1 VTIKIHDDAGLL
13 VTHILDHGHIRH
25 IETWGSDERII
36 EAARQS
42 TGKGFLRWDPGPC
55 PECGGEGVVDRQ
67 TARTCPACEGK
78 GKVLG
83 DAKLLSY
90 LYEHHH
96 DTPFEFGGLT
106 VEVQAP
112 IMVFREWHR
121 HRTQAY
127 SEMSAR
133 YVQMPNL
140 HYVPSVERIIA
151 SAKKSGNRQA
161 SGGGALLT
169 TIPGQTQEQVAEA
182 VRQELIREQQ
192 EIYDRYERLISY
204 GVAKEVALID
214 TPVSRYS
221 RMWAT
226 AKLRNWLQFLTLRM
240 DTTAQWEIRQYANAV
255 GDLIA
260 EKFPKTWELYL
271 EGLEKP
277 GRIAAEL
284 ESLRAYK
291 KDAETLGFR
300 NSFPDESLATELASL
315 RAFKQTVDADALA
328 LAALLGVVVDVPI
341 EALNSGDGEGS

>member
-1 VTIKIHDDAGLL
+1 M

-78 GKVLG
+78 GTVLG
-83 DAKLLSY
+83 DVKLLRY

-96 DTPFEFGGLT
+96 DTPFEFGGLV

-121 HRTQAY
+121 HRTQGY

-140 HYVPSVERIIA
+140 HYIPSAERIVE

-161 SGGGALLT
+161 SGTGAEITFAQAELVRERLRL
-169 TIPGQTQEQVAEA
+169 EQKAIYDNYED
-182 VRQELIREQQ
+182 LIR
-192 EIYDRYERLISY
+192 L
-204 GVAKEVALID
+204 GVSKEVARID

-260 EKFPKTWELYL
+260 EKFPRTWELYL

-277 GRIAAEL
+277 GKLAAEL
-284 ESLRAYK
+284 KE
-291 KDAETLGFR
+291 
-300 NSFPDESLATELASL
+300 L
-315 RAFKQTVDADALA
+315 RAFKARVDMDAA
-328 LAALLGVVVDVPI
+328 NGWSP
-341 EALNSGDGEGS
+341 